1 MLNRTLGGLFLMFL
15 VSVYAPDAAHS
26 TSNIEVVLGDGG
38 PMAKVPVVQSGSIE
52 NMFSVPAVAEV
63 LGYSWSWDRIAEML
77 SCSGPR
83 EVVITQ
89 DVSFCRVD
97 GVEVSLAYPPMRDHA
112 DLFMHVDDLS
122 RVFLSDDSIRIV
134 NTSSTQGGDKPG
146 TASAQPVAEKPE
158 IPKKAE
164 PVIAEK
170 TTRAEAK
177 KPTVAPDDF
186 IPLEKTIRTVVLD
199 PGHGGKDPGA
209 VGADGTLEKDIV
221 LAVGLAIRDILEKE
235 TDLRVFM
242 TRDSDEFLSLKAR
255 TAFANKKEADLFISI
270 HADAIPGSRKK
281 KESIRGYKMYFL
293 SQAKN
298 EFDKLV
304 AMRENSV
311 VELEEETDQGDYL
324 QNILID
330 MVGNQHLTESQ
341 DLSIALAETFGRELT
356 ETRKLHTGVG
366 QAPYYVLNG
375 AYMPSVLLE
384 VGFVSNPEECKLLTK
399 PDYQKKIAVAVK
411 KAISGFQET
420 MRVADER

>member
-1 MLNRTLGGLFLMFL
+1 MLNRTLGGLFLIFL
-15 VSVYAPDAAHS
+15 VSVYAPDAAYS

-38 PMAKVPVVQSGSIE
+38 PRAIIPVVQSGSID
-52 NMFSVPAVAEV
+52 NMLSVPAVAEV
-63 LGYSWSWDRIAEML
+63 LGYSWRWDRIAEML
-77 SCSGPR
+77 RCSGLR
-83 EVVITQ
+83 EVVITR

-97 GVEVSLAYPPMRDHA
+97 GVEVSLAYPPMRYHA
-112 DLFMHVDDLS
+112 GLYMHADDLS
-122 RVFLSDDSIRIV
+122 RVFLSDDTIRIV
-134 NTSSTQGGDKPG
+134 SASSTQSADNPG
-146 TASAQPVAEKPE
+146 TTSVQSTAATSESAEKNTETEAPKQTASAADP
-158 IPKKAE
+158 
-164 PVIAEK
+164 
-170 TTRAEAK
+170 
-177 KPTVAPDDF
+177 APR
-186 IPLEKTIRTVVLD
+186 EKTIRTVVLD

-221 LAVGLAIRDILEKE
+221 LAIGLAIRDILENE

-255 TAFANKKEADLFISI
+255 TAFANEKKADLFISI

-281 KESIRGYKMYFL
+281 KESIKGYKMYFL

-330 MVGNQHLTESQ
+330 MVGNQYLTESQ
-341 DLSIALAETFGRELT
+341 DLSISLAETFGREIT

-384 VGFVSNPEECKLLTK
+384 VGFVSNPGECKLLTL
-399 PDYQKKIAVAVK
+399 PTYQKKIAAAVK
-411 KAISGFQET
+411 MAISGFQET
-420 MRVADER
+420 MRLADER